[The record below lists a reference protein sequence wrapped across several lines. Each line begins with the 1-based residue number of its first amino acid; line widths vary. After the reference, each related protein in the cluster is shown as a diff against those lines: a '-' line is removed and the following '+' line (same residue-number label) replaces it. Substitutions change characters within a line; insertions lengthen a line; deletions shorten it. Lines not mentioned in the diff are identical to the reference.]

1 MTAPSRER
9 PALGRG
15 VHSLIPGGPAA
26 APPVDAQVSAVLAGI
41 RTVPVQAAVLQ
52 AAAVLL
58 SHLADT
64 TPDDGVRDAA
74 TATLAHLTRTLDE
87 DTPAT
92 G

>member
-1 MTAPSRER
+1 MTAPRRER

-15 VHSLIPGGPAA
+15 VHSLIPGGPT
-26 APPVDAQVSAVLAGI
+26 APSADAQVAAVLAGL

-64 TPDDGVRDAA
+64 TAQEGVRDAA
-74 TATLAHLTRTLDE
+74 TATLAHLTAALDE
-87 DTPAT
+87 GSPPA